1 MKHLIFIFLIFIACS
16 CAEKYPTNFTNDL
29 PFGFEYNMTKI
40 EAQSIIDSLSKV
52 GIIDVSDNKNEFW
65 YNYLYDKEEIT
76 LTVSLEFHND
86 YLYKMDVRNNH
97 YLLEGREN
105 EENYNIAIQFLKSQ
119 EVNLT
124 SYERTQ
130 DNFSDKYE
138 YEYKKYPYEITL
150 LNGMTIIFCNEQVKK
165 MIDEDMKKSISS
177 LKESG
182 DEFCKSIMDISSGIY
197 KATITD
203 AGFLVIG
210 VRPIGKPNF
219 DYLAQSYFE
228 QATNNGLRIKGCLVV
243 DIDNSTWQN
252 DAVIGKRIG
261 EYYK

>member
-1 MKHLIFIFLIFIACS
+1 MI
-16 CAEKYPTNFTNDL
+16 EP
-29 PFGFEYNMTKI
+29 
-40 EAQSIIDSLSKV
+40 EAQSVVDSLSRA

-65 YNYLYDKEEIT
+65 YNYLYDKEKIT
-76 LTVSLEFHND
+76 FTVSLEFYNNR
-86 YLYKMDVRNNH
+86 LYKMDVRNNH

-105 EENYNIAIQFLKSQ
+105 KENYNIAIQFLKSQ
-119 EVNLT
+119 EINLA

-130 DNFSDKYE
+130 DRISDKYE
-138 YEYKKYPYEITL
+138 YDYKKYPYEIAL
-150 LNGMTIIFCNEQVKK
+150 LNGLTIIFCNDQAKK
-165 MIDEDMKKSISS
+165 MVDEETKKSMSS
-177 LKESG
+177 LKENG

-228 QATNNGLRIKGCLVV
+228 QATDKGLRIKGCLVV

-252 DAVIGKRIG
+252 GAVIGKRIG